1 MDSTNIIDQFSKHL
15 FWDADTSK
23 LDLNEYPAYV
33 IQRVLEYGKMQDWK
47 LINKIYGLPKIV
59 EVCKGLRTLDPVC
72 LSFICAISH
81 TNKED
86 YRCYHIRQSNPTLW
100 NSYSG

>member
-1 MDSTNIIDQFSKHL
+1 MSSKEYVRLFSKNL
-15 FWDADTSK
+15 FWDTEPDQ

-33 IQRVLEYGKMQDWK
+33 IPRVLEYGTMDDWL
-47 LINKIYGLPKIV
+47 LINKFYGLDKIV
-59 EVCKGLRTLDPVC
+59 EVCKTVRTLDPVC

-86 YRCYHIRQSNPTLW
+86 YRCYHTRQSNPTPW
-100 NSYSG
+100 NS